1 MERQFGTGPVA
12 PGRRSLIL
20 IVFAL
25 VAATSL
31 VAGCAT
37 VPKIPTGETSRI
49 EDARAAFQKEDY
61 THALLVL
68 KQLLADRPGS
78 RYADEAI
85 FLVGRCY
92 YEQGDYI
99 EAEDRFR
106 RVLREYPDSP
116 FACDASYHLGL
127 ALLSQSRPAQLD
139 QTETEAA
146 LVQFRS
152 YLSRCRNSELA
163 DRAKGHILD
172 IRTKLAEKAY
182 RNGALYKKLG
192 DQKAAR
198 FYFREKV
205 LGQYGDTSWGPR
217 AVIAMAQSYK
227 KSKDW
232 TGVATW
238 ARKYLDEYPAGDDLG
253 SAQDLLADAREH
265 GATPAEGETP
275 GSPADSSRSAAAR
288 P

>member
-1 MERQFGTGPVA
+1 MHRKSGTGPGASRRWSLLIPILSVA
-12 PGRRSLIL
+12 IL
-20 IVFAL
+20 GI
-25 VAATSL
+25 
-31 VAGCAT
+31 AGCAT
-37 VPKIPTGETSRI
+37 VPKIPAGETPRI
-49 EDARAAFQKEDY
+49 EGARAAFRQEDY
-61 THALLVL
+61 TRALLIL

-92 YEQGDYI
+92 YEEGDYL

-139 QTETEAA
+139 QTETESA

-152 YLSRCRNSELA
+152 YLTRCRNDSLA
-163 DRAKGHILD
+163 ARAKGHILD

-198 FYFREKV
+198 FYFETRV
-205 LGQYGDTSWGPR
+205 LGQYADTKWGPR
-217 AVIAMAQSYK
+217 ATIAMAQSFK

-232 TGVATW
+232 SGVATW
-238 ARKYLDEYPAGDDLG
+238 ARKYMQDYPAGDDLG
-253 SAQDLLADAREH
+253 SAQDLLADARDH
-265 GATPAEGETP
+265 GATPTEGGL